1 MATRRFGEEDSIIQ
15 TMMTICAAYLSY
27 FMAEQANGS
36 GVLAV
41 VVAGIIVAARA
52 WPLLVAPEALEH
64 TWEAIEHIANTLIF
78 ALAGV
83 LTRKAAFGKYIRPI
97 DWAWSVVFYIL
108 VVGARAVM
116 MLVFYPILSK
126 IGYGMKKREAVFVV

>member
-1 MATRRFGEEDSIIQ
+1 M
-15 TMMTICAAYLSY
+15 
-27 FMAEQANGS
+27 
-36 GVLAV
+36 
-41 VVAGIIVAARA
+41 VAGIIVAARA

-64 TWEAIEHIANTLIF
+64 TWEAIEHIGNTLIF

-83 LTRKAAFGKYIRPI
+83 ITRRAALGNHVRPRDFGF
-97 DWAWSVVFYIL
+97 SVVFYIL